1 MCLAVNVCQHF
12 DAWLHEDPLLI
23 LSQFS
28 SLSGVL
34 EKLWLTIG
42 IPTVPRRN
50 DMDYL
55 MT

>member
-1 MCLAVNVCQHF
+1 MLGF
-12 DAWLHEDPLLI
+12 DAWLNEDPLLEII
-23 LSQFS
+23 LLP
-28 SLSGVL
+28 LSGVQ
-34 EKLWLTIG
+34 EMLWLTIG